1 MFWKF
6 LKTSCF
12 LLWWSNLTKKLLE
25 SDFLSNLL
33 RGLKCFFELL
43 SFSIRFSIPSFSAP
57 GAGHRFS
64 LKERNWHLGG
74 FYQLATEIDVKTKL
88 LERGGGD
95 SELPYEFC
103 RLAGSSVWN
112 WFVQCKT
119 TYKAKHYFCSKE
131 FKKRITTRGIFDPLP
146 GEVVSLSHPPHP
158 GHLSSS
164 WFKATALIC
173 FHFLF
178 EKFAFSALLCFSER
192 AEARFYFWHMIVS
205 SRHTTQ
211 LELSFEHS
219 V

>member
-1 MFWKF
+1 M
-6 LKTSCF
+6 L
-12 LLWWSNLTKKLLE
+12 NL
-25 SDFLSNLL
+25 S
-33 RGLKCFFELL
+33 RGLKFFFEFVL
-43 SFSIRFSIPSFSAP
+43 SAIRFSIPSFSAP
-57 GAGHRFS
+57 GAVHIFS

-74 FYQLATEIDVKTKL
+74 LYLATEIDVKTQL
-88 LERGGGD
+88 LEREGTPNYRT
-95 SELPYEFC
+95 SF
-103 RLAGSSVWN
+103 AVWRDRQFGIGLSN
-112 WFVQCKT
+112 AKQKLNIKET

-146 GEVVSLSHPPHP
+146 GEVVSLSHPPPP

-192 AEARFYFWHMIVS
+192 AEARFYFWHLIVS
-205 SRHTTQ
+205 SRHTKQ

>member
-1 MFWKF
+1 MFLWTVIIF
-6 LKTSCF
+6 DQIFDSF
-12 LLWWSNLTKKLLE
+12 LLGTRSGTQIFTKRTKLTSGWFLPTSNRNWCQNKIVRTGGGGTQNYRT
-25 SDFLSNLL
+25 SFAVWRDRQFGIGLSNAKQKLN
-33 RGLKCFFELL
+33 
-43 SFSIRFSIPSFSAP
+43 I
-57 GAGHRFS
+57 
-64 LKERNWHLGG
+64 KE
-74 FYQLATEIDVKTKL
+74 
-88 LERGGGD
+88 
-95 SELPYEFC
+95 
-103 RLAGSSVWN
+103 
-112 WFVQCKT
+112 T
-119 TYKAKHYFCSKE
+119 TYKAKHYFCSKK

-173 FHFLF
+173 FHFLI

>member
-1 MFWKF
+1 M
-6 LKTSCF
+6 
-12 LLWWSNLTKKLLE
+12 
-25 SDFLSNLL
+25 
-33 RGLKCFFELL
+33 KCFFELL
-43 SFSIRFSIPSFSAP
+43 SFSIRFSIPSFSTP

-88 LERGGGD
+88 LERGGGTQNYRT
-95 SELPYEFC
+95 SF
-103 RLAGSSVWN
+103 AVWRDRQFGIGLSN
-112 WFVQCKT
+112 AKQKLNIKET
-119 TYKAKHYFCSKE
+119 TYKAKHYFCSKK

-146 GEVVSLSHPPHP
+146 GEVVSLSHPPPP

-192 AEARFYFWHMIVS
+192 AEARFYFWHLIVS
-205 SRHTTQ
+205 SRHTKQ